1 MRNLPKILIESNLV
15 FLSLDLSKF
24 ANKIEIDQKSILGE
38 GDEQFA
44 SPLSEYD
51 VLF

>member
-38 GDEQFA
+38 GDEQFI
-44 SPLSEYD
+44 EQEI
-51 VLF
+51 